1 METFHARLKR
11 LREQRG
17 LTMKEMAKAVGVPE
31 STYREWEYGRA
42 IQGEPYIAMASVLEV
57 TLQELLSGKK
67 PSRAKLLEKIGQ
79 IEGHLR
85 ELKTEVTSFL

>member
-1 METFHARLKR
+1 MENFHARLKR
-11 LREQRG
+11 LRERRG

-42 IQGEPYIAMASVLEV
+42 IQGEPYIAIASVLEV

-67 PSRAKLLEKIGQ
+67 PNRVKVLEKIDQ

-85 ELKTEVTSFL
+85 ELRTEVTSFL